1 MTTEQR
7 VGEVIM
13 ADTTGFTAQCY
24 ELYDLPPLGSLV
36 KTALGEMTVYAV
48 VSGGGTA
55 SIEPGRRPL
64 ARGKDEAS
72 EEDIFRASPQLRAL
86 LRSEFTA
93 LVVGN
98 QQDGQIRQYL
108 PPQPARLHAFV
119 YDCDAEETRRF
130 GGSFS
135 FLSLLLNS
143 RQAVSAEELV
153 AACLRR
159 MSRVQEDRHAFLVA
173 AGKEM
178 ALLWGGEYQRL
189 KAILER
195 IKE

>member
-1 MTTEQR
+1 MEKTAR
-7 VGEVIM
+7 IGEVIT

-24 ELYDLPPLGSLV
+24 ELYELPPLGSLV
-36 KTALGEMTVYAV
+36 KTVLKEITVYAV
-48 VSGGGTA
+48 VSGGGTV

-72 EEDIFRASPQLRAL
+72 EEDIFRASPQLKAL

-98 QQDGQIRQYL
+98 RQDGQVRQYL

-119 YDCDAEETRRF
+119 YDCEPEEIRRF
-130 GGSFS
+130 GASFS

-143 RQAVSAEELV
+143 RQAVSAEELT

-173 AGKEM
+173 AGKEL